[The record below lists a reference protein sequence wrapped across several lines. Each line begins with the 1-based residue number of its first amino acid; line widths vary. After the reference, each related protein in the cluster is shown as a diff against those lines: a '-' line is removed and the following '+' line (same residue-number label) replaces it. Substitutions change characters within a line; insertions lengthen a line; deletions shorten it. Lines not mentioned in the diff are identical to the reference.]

1 MTVSAPAQRAMPLAA
16 IILAAGKGTRM
27 KSALPK
33 VLHPL
38 AGLPMVH
45 HVLGTAR
52 AAGAERVTVV
62 LARDMDAVAAAVPPA
77 LVAIQDPPLGTGHAV
92 LAARAQLAGF
102 SGRVAVLFADTP
114 LITPANIAAVEAAMD
129 DGGGAIGVLGF
140 RPQDAAMYGRLIQ
153 NADGSLERIVEFK
166 DASPAERAVGFCN
179 SGIMIVDAAHLFGLL
194 DQVGRNNAQG
204 EYYLTEIV
212 AIARRQGLRV
222 VAAEA
227 SSEEVMGVDHRVA
240 LARAEAIMQRR
251 LRERAMLEGVTL
263 TDPDSVWFSMDT
275 QLGRDVTVGPHVVFG
290 PRVRVAENVQIR
302 PFCHLEDCTIGA
314 GALIGPYARLRPGA
328 QIGRD
333 VHIGN
338 FVEVKKAVIEDGAK
352 ANHLAYI
359 GDARVG
365 ARSNIGAGTI
375 TCNYDGFDKHQT
387 DIGADV
393 FIGSNTALVAPVK
406 VGDGAM
412 VGAGSVI
419 TRNVDA
425 NALAVERADQ
435 RQVDG
440 YAEKFRSRKRAQRK
454 SKAKE

>member
-1 MTVSAPAQRAMPLAA
+1 
-16 IILAAGKGTRM
+16 M

-33 VLHPL
+33 VLHPV

-45 HVLGTAR
+45 HVLGVAR
-52 AAGAERVTVV
+52 AAGASRTVVV
-62 LARDMDAVAAAVPPA
+62 LARGMDAVAAAVAPA
-77 LVAIQDPPLGTGHAV
+77 HVAIQDPPLGTGHAV
-92 LAARAQLAGF
+92 LAARAEVAGF
-102 SGRVAVLFADTP
+102 SGRVAILFADTP
-114 LITPANIAAVEAAMD
+114 LITPENIEAVEGAMD
-129 DGGGAIGVLGF
+129 AAGAAIGVLGF
-140 RPQDAAMYGRLIQ
+140 TPPDPAMYGRLIR

-166 DASPAERAVGFCN
+166 DATADERKVGFCN
-179 SGIMIVDAAHLFGLL
+179 SGIMIVEGEHLFALL
-194 DQVGRNNAQG
+194 DQVGNANAQG

-212 AIARRQGLRV
+212 AIARRLGLRV
-222 VAAEA
+222 AAAEA
-227 SSEEVMGVDHRVA
+227 SPEDVMGVDHRVA
-240 LARAEAIMQRR
+240 LAKAEAVMQRR
-251 LRERAMLEGVTL
+251 LREKAMLAGVTL
-263 TDPDSVWFSMDT
+263 TDPDSVFLSMDT
-275 QLGRDVTVGPHVVFG
+275 QLGRDVVVGPNVVFG
-290 PRVRVAENVQIR
+290 PKVRVSDNVQIR
-302 PFCHLEDCTIGA
+302 PFCHLEDCTVGE

-375 TCNYDGFDKHQT
+375 TCNYDGFDKHVT
-387 DIGADV
+387 DIGAEV

-440 YAEKFRSRKRAQRK
+440 YAEKFRARKRAAK
-454 SKAKE
+454 KNKAKE

>member
-1 MTVSAPAQRAMPLAA
+1 MTINEPKLQRLPLAA
-16 IILAAGKGTRM
+16 VVLAAGKGTRM

-33 VLHPL
+33 VLHAV
-38 AGLPMVH
+38 AGRPMVH
-45 HVLGTAR
+45 HVLGVAR
-52 AAGAERVTVV
+52 EAGASVCVVV
-62 LARDMDAVAAAVPPA
+62 LAKGMDAVASAVKPA

-92 LAARAQLAGF
+92 LAAREQLKDF
-102 SGRVAVLFADTP
+102 TGRVAVLFADTP

-129 DGGGAIGVLGF
+129 HGAAIGVLGF
-140 RPQDAAMYGRLIQ
+140 RPADAAMYGRLIQ
-153 NADGSLERIVEFK
+153 NSDGTLERIVEYK
-166 DASPAERAVGFCN
+166 DASAEERRVGFCN
-179 SGIMIVDAAHLFGLL
+179 SGIMIIEGRYLFELL
-194 DQVGRNNAQG
+194 ELVGNENAQG

-212 AIARRQGLRV
+212 AIAASRGLRV
-222 VAAEA
+222 VTAEA
-227 SSEEVMGVDHRVA
+227 SPEEVMGVDHRVA
-240 LARAEAIMQRR
+240 LAKAEAIMQRR
-251 LRERAMLEGVTL
+251 LREKAMMDGVTL

-275 QLGRDVTVGPHVVFG
+275 KIGRDVTVGPHVVFG
-290 PRVRVAENVQIR
+290 PKVTIADNVQVR
-302 PFCHLEDCTIGA
+302 PFCHFEDCVIGE

-338 FVEVKKAVIEDGAK
+338 FVEVKNAIIEDGAK

-375 TCNYDGFDKHQT
+375 TCNFDGFDKHFT
-387 DIGADV
+387 DIGEDV

-419 TRNVDA
+419 TKSVDP
-425 NALAVERADQ
+425 NALAVERAEQ

-440 YAEKFRSRKRAQRK
+440 YAEKFRARKRASRK
-454 SKAKE
+454 KTKE